1 LLDLQSRE
9 SDMTRV
15 LTGKQIPPPP
25 RKVRLT
31 PAGLL
36 VRVVFLGIMLVLP
49 GILALIAFLPARS
62 AESRTFFLR
71 LAVILFAITAM
82 DVAFVEWYIARERRR
97 LREWAVADVV
107 MWESKCHGLVDHN
120 GRPIQGSPPIT
131 PEALASGQQRTVL
144 YDPRNCALLLD
155 VQRPLQVSRIDT

>member
-1 LLDLQSRE
+1 
-9 SDMTRV
+9 MTRA
-15 LTGKQIPPPP
+15 LTAKQIPPPP

-36 VRVVFLGIMLVLP
+36 VRSVFLGIMLVLP

-71 LAVILFAITAM
+71 LAAILFVITAI

-107 MWESKCHGLVDHN
+107 MWEGRCHGLMDLN
-120 GRPIQGSPPIT
+120 GRSIQGSPPINS
-131 PEALASGQQRTVL
+131 EALATGQQRTVL
-144 YDPRNCALLLD
+144 YDPHNSTLLLD
-155 VQRPLQVSRIDT
+155 VHRPLQVARIEI